1 MRWVDH
7 AIPHVAMLFRSFAV
21 QITLGVIRPVRY
33 IATTRA
39 IDFKAPSRTA
49 RSVRRLLWF
58 IPSASPDHEALYS
71 KVRRWLLE
79 VDDSGA
85 PQREVGLA
93 EDGNP
98 LIAAP
103 DGRNFGFWTDSPYRF
118 HSSEGEA
125 IDAAYFETL
134 WRLALVA
141 RQ

>member
-1 MRWVDH
+1 M
-7 AIPHVAMLFRSFAV
+7 
-21 QITLGVIRPVRY
+21 
-33 IATTRA
+33 
-39 IDFKAPSRTA
+39 
-49 RSVRRLLWF
+49 RRLLWF
-58 IPSASPDHEALYS
+58 IPSASPDHEARYS

-93 EDGNP
+93 DDGNP

-103 DGRNFGFWTDSPYRF
+103 DERNFGFWTDSSYLF

-134 WRLALVA
+134 WRLALGA